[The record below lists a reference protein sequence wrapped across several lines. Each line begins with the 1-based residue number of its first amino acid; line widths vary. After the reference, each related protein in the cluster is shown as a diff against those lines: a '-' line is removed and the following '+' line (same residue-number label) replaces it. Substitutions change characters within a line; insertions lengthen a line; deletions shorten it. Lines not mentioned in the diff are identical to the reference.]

1 MEVSLCRGS
10 VKYSGIDRTPPD
22 MPDSK
27 GKADILD
34 DPELGSDGESSAGEE
49 ASTRNPGTGCKK
61 KEERRERREMKREK
75 RQQRKQC
82 RREEREVKSKPWRL
96 VITYR
101 PLPTA

>member
-27 GKADILD
+27 GKADLLD
-34 DPELGSDGESSAGEE
+34 DLESGSDDESSAGE
-49 ASTRNPGTGCKK
+49 AATRNPGKGCKK

-96 VITYR
+96 VIAYR